1 MNRLTHE
8 ELADLRSRYPN
19 GSRVKLTCMNDP
31 YCQDLKPGML
41 GTVMHV
47 DDIGTIHV
55 AWDCGSTLDASGLF
69 TQNRKT
75 NGLVSLCAHVYF
87 LEIFNCAFAETD
99 TIRYD

>member
-19 GSRVKLTCMNDP
+19 GSRVKLVRMNDP
-31 YCQDLKPGML
+31 YCRDLKSGML

-55 AWDCGSTLDASGLF
+55 AWDFGSGLGVVYGEDLC
-69 TQNRKT
+69 TVVDTEGGKQN
-75 NGLVSLCAHVYF
+75 
-87 LEIFNCAFAETD
+87 D
-99 TIRYD
+99 